1 MDATQ
6 IELPAGALQSLQQG
20 GWNGMSIK
28 EILEKVDLF
37 NITNLVGD
45 DDQKLKEAKA
55 SLLMPNIKEEPTKTE
70 MPSNN
75 SAFLGPKIWKKPL
88 NFYKLAGRATEPVE
102 GSSNSINTQEA
113 DFSVMNID
121 DFLTENNFDI
131 GRVSPAHSEELFGS
145 KGVHEDTPFSAEG
158 SGGSLFSFED
168 MQGIDSEQPLESPP
182 VSVQMP
188 GSPINKFDGSLSGDD
203 ASFPQSPL
211 YESKM
216 KPDSPKGKNEFLY
229 VESKR
234 ARMEREKEERMR
246 REEAR
251 TEFSAEEL
259 ALATIPGADFDPTRR
274 QFSSDELRPQ
284 PIIRKRR
291 KAFVDMEQKDDKY
304 WEKRGKNNVAARR
317 SREARRL
324 KENQIALRTAY
335 LEKQN
340 YGLKSALQDVNMKN
354 EKLALEKKILME
366 KLQKYEL
373 MASAFLE

>member
-1 MDATQ
+1 
-6 IELPAGALQSLQQG
+6 
-20 GWNGMSIK
+20 
-28 EILEKVDLF
+28 
-37 NITNLVGD
+37 
-45 DDQKLKEAKA
+45 
-55 SLLMPNIKEEPTKTE
+55 
-70 MPSNN
+70 
-75 SAFLGPKIWKKPL
+75 
-88 NFYKLAGRATEPVE
+88 
-102 GSSNSINTQEA
+102 
-113 DFSVMNID
+113 
-121 DFLTENNFDI
+121 
-131 GRVSPAHSEELFGS
+131 
-145 KGVHEDTPFSAEG
+145 
-158 SGGSLFSFED
+158 
-168 MQGIDSEQPLESPP
+168 
-182 VSVQMP
+182 
-188 GSPINKFDGSLSGDD
+188 
-203 ASFPQSPL
+203 
-211 YESKM
+211 
-216 KPDSPKGKNEFLY
+216 
-229 VESKR
+229 
-234 ARMEREKEERMR
+234 MEREKEERMR

-291 KAFVDMEQKDDKY
+291 KVNQLLHFWICRAYSYLEMCYDIYIIYFVLLKAFVDMEQKDDKY